1 MARAILARYISA
13 AEDVRGTEAIMK
25 IAVLGLGF
33 MGSTHVNAWRQIPGA
48 ELAAVSSRDP
58 RCLAGDFTGIR
69 GNLDGLGGPGAKLD
83 FTGVA
88 KYASADD
95 AVLDPNVEA
104 VDICLPTNLHER
116 IALAALGAG
125 KHVLV
130 EKPMALNGA
139 AADRMIDSAECHNR
153 ILMAAQVV
161 RFIPPYRA
169 AADILRSRR
178 LGAVRAATFRRRC
191 AAPAWS
197 TWLSD
202 PAQSGGGVFDL
213 LIHDIDFCLH
223 LFGAPEALTASGF
236 EDLAHGID
244 WILAQLW
251 YPTIGVVAI
260 SGGWHHPAA
269 FPFSMEFTIV
279 SDGGTL
285 EFSSASAPL
294 AEYGA
299 DGLQHALNVP
309 ATDGYQA
316 ELEYFLNCATR
327 GEKPLACPPEESAAA
342 VKLAHLMLESRNRN
356 GEKIAC
362 NL

>member
-1 MARAILARYISA
+1 
-13 AEDVRGTEAIMK
+13 MK
-25 IAVLGLGF
+25 IAVIGLGF

-58 RCLAGDFTGIR
+58 GRLSGDFTGVQ
-69 GNLDGLGGPGAKLD
+69 GNLGGLGGKLD
-83 FTGVA
+83 FSAVA
-88 KYASADD
+88 KYTSAEE
-95 AVLDPNVEA
+95 AVRDPSIEA

-116 IALAALGAG
+116 IAALALAAG

-130 EKPMALNGA
+130 EKPMALDGA
-139 AADRMIDSAECHNR
+139 SADRMIAAAERHGR
-153 ILMAAQVV
+153 VLMAAQVV
-161 RFIPPYRA
+161 RFIPAYRA
-169 AADILRSRR
+169 AADILRSGR
-178 LGAVRAATFRRRC
+178 LGPVRAAIFRRRC

-197 TWLSD
+197 AWLSD

-223 LFGAPEALTASGF
+223 VFGKPEAVTASGY
-236 EDLAHGID
+236 EDLGRGVD
-244 WILAQLW
+244 WIMAQFR
-251 YPTIGVVAI
+251 YPGIGAVAI

-279 SDGGTL
+279 SDEGTL
-285 EFSSASAPL
+285 EFDSAAGKGPRL
-294 AEYGA
+294 AEYSA
-299 DGLQHALNVP
+299 DGGEHAP
-309 ATDGYQA
+309 DMAATDGYLA

-327 GEKPLACPPEESAAA
+327 GEKPQACPPEESAAA